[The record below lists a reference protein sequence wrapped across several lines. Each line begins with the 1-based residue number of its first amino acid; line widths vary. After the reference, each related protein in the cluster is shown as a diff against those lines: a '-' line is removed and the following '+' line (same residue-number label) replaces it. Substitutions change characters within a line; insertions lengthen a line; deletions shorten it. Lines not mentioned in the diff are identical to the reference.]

1 MPPLVFAALLTGAVT
16 GPIAT
21 ASVDSLLPTAK
32 PLAETTVVA
41 SSLGLRA
48 HTSSTAPVQSITA
61 ETMQTLGI
69 SEIGEALKL
78 MNGVTVRDYGGLGGM
93 KTVSVRNLGAAH
105 TGVMYDG
112 LPVSNAQA
120 GQIDIARFNSWNIR
134 EVALSIG
141 TLQDIAAPASLEG
154 YSGVLVLRSDAATQR
169 KTDANSTTDNR
180 AMENGSTGNGA
191 TNHGRTFLSYGSWN
205 TLSTGFAYGRSLGS
219 MHRHDEHSDFRLT
232 DETRHPLSSQ
242 SLSTVLTYRHTDGD
256 YPFVL
261 HNGDTETHERR
272 HNGRVDDLSGELNY
286 RTRHFSLKGYGYL
299 NDRQLPGGIILYN
312 DNHHE
317 RMREANGF
325 VQAQY
330 DKPLGP
336 SLSLL
341 LRAKYNHS
349 MTHYNDGTSR
359 TDDPSA
365 ILHICNYRQNEY
377 YASAGLLSSRRFD
390 RVSLRLAL
398 LYDLQ
403 ASHLHSNLSTAHSV
417 QRTTHYAVLRGQATM
432 QRLRLAGSMLYTAN
446 IDVRDKEFGN
456 QDKAVG
462 NADKDHA
469 WTPSLSGHI
478 TLWSNG
484 TQTLGLRYM
493 GRCAFRLPSLNELYY
508 YQLGNHTLDPERARE
523 HNLGLTY
530 TMSAG
535 LSSPSGRSRSMNLAL
550 TVDVYHNR
558 VKDKLISFPS
568 SFAWKVANLGEAT
581 SCGFE
586 ASLHLDASLDLC
598 RLGLSANYRLQDTRN
613 LDDPSNANTYRK
625 RLPYVPKHAASGALT
640 LHTQWLDVG
649 YSLQWAGE
657 RFSTTMNTFR
667 YRLSPYC
674 EHSLTLSR
682 TWNQWEV
689 QGSVLNLTD
698 TQYELIQY
706 YPMPGRQY
714 RVSMKYRF

>member
-1 MPPLVFAALLTGAVT
+1 MPPLVFAALLSGAVT
-16 GPIAT
+16 SSIAT
-21 ASVDSLLPTAK
+21 ASVDSLLPTAR
-32 PLAETTVVA
+32 PLAETTVIA
-41 SSLGLRA
+41 SSHGLRT

-69 SEIGEALKL
+69 SEVGEALKL

-120 GQIDIARFNSWNIR
+120 GQIDIARFNSWNIQ
-134 EVALSIG
+134 EVVLSIG
-141 TLQDIAAPASLEG
+141 TLQGITAPASLEG
-154 YSGVLVLRSDAATQR
+154 FSGVLALRSDLSQRETGASNATG
-169 KTDANSTTDNR
+169 KNGPDNGTTH
-180 AMENGSTGNGA
+180 
-191 TNHGRTFLSYGSWN
+191 HGRTFLSYGSWN
-205 TLSTGFAYGRSLGS
+205 TISAGFAYNGALGS
-219 MHRHDEHSDFRLT
+219 RLT
-232 DETRHPLSSQ
+232 AESPYPLLPHSF
-242 SLSTVLTYRHTDGD
+242 STAFTYRHTDGD
-256 YPFVL
+256 YPFIL
-261 HNGDTETHERR
+261 RNGDTETHERR
-272 HNGRVDDLSGELNY
+272 HNGRMDDLSGELNY
-286 RTRHFSLKGYGYL
+286 RTRHFSLKGYGYI
-299 NDRQLPGGIILYN
+299 NDRQLPGGVILYN
-312 DNHHE
+312 SNHHE
-317 RMREANGF
+317 HMREGNGF

-330 DKPLGP
+330 DKPFCP

-349 MTHYNDGTSR
+349 MTHYNDGIGR
-359 TDDPSA
+359 PDDPSS

-377 YASAGLLSSRRFD
+377 YASAGLCTTHRFD
-390 RVSLRLAL
+390 RVRLRLAM

-403 ASHLHSNLSTAHSV
+403 ASHLHSNLNTAHSV
-417 QRTTHYAVLRGQATM
+417 QRTTHYAVLRAQATM

-446 IDVRDKEFGN
+446 VDTRNNEGGN
-456 QDKAVG
+456 E
-462 NADKDHA
+462 DHA
-469 WTPSLSGHI
+469 WSPSLSGHI
-478 TLWSNG
+478 TLWSND

-493 GRCAFRLPSLNELYY
+493 GRYAFRLPSLNELYY
-508 YQLGNHTLDPERARE
+508 YQLGNHSLNPERARE

-530 TMSAG
+530 TMSAVP
-535 LSSPSGRSRSMNLAL
+535 SFPSGRRRGINLAL

-558 VKDKLISFPS
+558 VEDKLISFPS

-586 ASLHLDASLDLC
+586 TSLHIDASLGLC

-613 LDDPSNANTYRK
+613 LDDPHNANTYRK

-657 RFSTTMNTFR
+657 RYSTTMNTFR

-682 TWNQWEV
+682 TWGQWEM

-698 TQYELIQY
+698 TQYDLIQY

>member
-21 ASVDSLLPTAK
+21 TSVDSLLPTAR

-41 SSLGLRA
+41 SSHGLRA
-48 HTSSTAPVQSITA
+48 HTSSTAPAQSITA
-61 ETMQTLGI
+61 ETMQTLGL

-120 GQIDIARFNSWNIR
+120 GQIDIARFNSWNIQ

-141 TLQDIAAPASLEG
+141 TLQDITAPASLEG
-154 YSGVLVLRSDAATQR
+154 YSGVLALRSDAATQR
-169 KTDANSTTDNR
+169 K
-180 AMENGSTGNGA
+180 
-191 TNHGRTFLSYGSWN
+191 TFLSYGSWN
-205 TLSTGFAYGRSLGS
+205 TLSAGFAYGRSLGS
-219 MHRHDEHSDFRLT
+219 MHRHDEHPDSRFT
-232 DETRHPLSSQ
+232 DETRHPLSPH
-242 SLSTVLTYRHTDGD
+242 SLSTALTYRHTDGD

-261 HNGDTETHERR
+261 RNGNTETHERR
-272 HNGRVDDLSGELNY
+272 HNGRVDDLSGEINY
-286 RTRHFSLKGYGYL
+286 RTKYFSLKGYGYL
-299 NDRQLPGGIILYN
+299 NDRQLPGGVILYN
-312 DNHHE
+312 DNHREH
-317 RMREANGF
+317 MREGNGF

-349 MTHYNDGTSR
+349 MTHYNDGASR

-365 ILHICNYRQNEY
+365 ILHICNYWQNEY
-377 YASAGLLSSRRFD
+377 YASAGLLSSRRFN
-390 RVSLRLAL
+390 RVRLRLAL

-417 QRTTHYAVLRGQATM
+417 QRTTHYAVLRAQATI
-432 QRLRLAGSMLYTAN
+432 QRLRLAGSLLYTAN
-446 IDVRDKEFGN
+446 VDARDKVFDTK
-456 QDKAVG
+456 DKEVG

-478 TLWSNG
+478 TLWNNG

-493 GRCAFRLPSLNELYY
+493 GRYAFRLPSLNELYY

-535 LSSPSGRSRSMNLAL
+535 PSSPSGRSRGMNLAL
-550 TVDVYHNR
+550 TVDVYHNH

-586 ASLHLDASLDLC
+586 ASLHLDASLNLC
-598 RLGLSANYRLQDTRN
+598 RLGLSANYRLQDSRN
-613 LDDPSNANTYRK
+613 LDDPRNANTYRK

-657 RFSTTMNTFR
+657 RYSTTMNTFR

-689 QGSVLNLTD
+689 QGSMLNLTD